1 MTDSDR
7 PIFGGRYELHNR
19 LARGGMS
26 EVFLGRDRVL
36 DRPIAVKVLF
46 REFATDDSFLERFRR
61 EARAAAALSHTN
73 VVSVYDWGEQDGTQY
88 IVMEYA
94 NGQNLAEVIRS
105 EGPLDPNRAA
115 DIAMDIAA
123 SLAFAHSNEMIHRDV
138 KPGNVLITTEGRV
151 KVADFGIAR
160 ALTGRNPDLTQ
171 TGSVMGTA
179 TYLSP
184 EQSRGYEADQRSDI
198 YSLAVVLYEMLTAGP
213 PFTGDN
219 AVAIAYKHV
228 TEEPLPPR
236 HFNNDIPAALEAI
249 CLHGLQKDPA
259 NRYATAEDILS
270 DLQAFRSGLG
280 APIAQ
285 AARGVG
291 SDAASISAMSPP
303 VTSAAQGSSQT
314 PGAQTGSRSA
324 VETANNSHEQQAPA
338 NAQRG
343 FAGSGAGS
351 GAGASSGASS
361 NPTAVGGSVAPGGAT
376 TVHDPGAVAG
386 HTGDTLSGGATTGG
400 DSDFSN
406 GNNIGDIP
414 ELQTIQAPDRT
425 PIWIAVLVVM
435 LIVIAGLVF
444 LLVNSITSG
453 DDPAVE
459 VTTVEQ
465 LRVPGLVG
473 MNWEEAE
480 ALLREQGFEYIVI
493 NFEDR
498 DDTERNLVFQQDPRS
513 GVLISPTETAA
524 NPIALYVSEGLNT
537 VRVPEVAN
545 RVFIEAEQILVAAG
559 FTVDRI
565 DIRNDATAAGVVIEQ
580 SVPSTQERPQGT
592 IITLTVSTGRGEVA
606 VPPVEGQ
613 TFDDARVTL
622 ARAGL
627 VERVERAP
635 STLVPVDSVIST
647 DPVAGT
653 GLSRGSVVTLLLSD
667 GPEELVVPTIEALGG
682 AEDPQQVVAALQAL
696 GFVARIHTASD
707 GQAAGQPHR
716 VIGLNP
722 VPGSI
727 LLTGSEVLVLIG
739 FESSNAVVPSL
750 SSLGTTNP
758 SEVVAKLRDLGFR
771 TVLAE
776 RGVPATSFNIGRV
789 VELDPVAG
797 TPVYADSQVISV
809 IVGVVT
815 TSEN

>member
-1 MTDSDR
+1 MTDSDL
-7 PIFGGRYELHNR
+7 PILGGRYELHNR

-46 REFATDDSFLERFRR
+46 REFALDDSFLERFRR

-73 VVSVYDWGEQDGTQY
+73 VISVYDWGEQDSTQY

-94 NGQNLAEVIRS
+94 DGQNLAEIIRG
-105 EGPLDPNRAA
+105 EGPLDPNRAI
-115 DIAMDIAA
+115 DIAIDIAA
-123 SLAFAHSNEMIHRDV
+123 SLAFAHSNAMIHRDV

-198 YSLAVVLYEMLTAGP
+198 YSLSVVLYEMLTAGP

-228 TEEPLPPR
+228 SEEPLPPR
-236 HFNNDIPAALEAI
+236 HFNNDIPAAAEAI

-259 NRYATAEDILS
+259 KRYASAEDMLS

-285 AARGVG
+285 TARRIDSNTDSITAA
-291 SDAASISAMSPP
+291 AAPLS
-303 VTSAAQGSSQT
+303 TQGSS
-314 PGAQTGSRSA
+314 SA
-324 VETANNSHEQQAPA
+324 VPPVAEPASATETAVSDRDQPASINPQQ
-338 NAQRG
+338 G
-343 FAGSGAGS
+343 IVDSGAGS
-351 GAGASSGASS
+351 VNQNENDFNKAGTSGGVNGGVTAGVGAG
-361 NPTAVGGSVAPGGAT
+361 GGSF
-376 TVHDPGAVAG
+376 
-386 HTGDTLSGGATTGG
+386 TGSM
-400 DSDFSN
+400 
-406 GNNIGDIP
+406 IGDDILEP
-414 ELQTIQAPDRT
+414 QPIQPPDRT

-444 LLVNSITSG
+444 LLVSSIDSG
-453 DDPAVE
+453 DSSNGDV
-459 VTTVEQ
+459 VTVEQ
-465 LRVPGLVG
+465 VRVPQLVG
-473 MNWEEAE
+473 TNWEEAE

-493 NFEDR
+493 TFEDR
-498 DDTERNLVFQQDPRS
+498 DDIDRNLVFQQNPRS
-513 GVLISPTETAA
+513 GVLVNPSDTAS
-524 NPIALYVSEGLNT
+524 NPIALFVSEGLNT
-537 VRVPEVAN
+537 VRVPQVTN
-545 RVFIEAEQILVAAG
+545 RIFIEAEQILVAAG

-565 DIRNDATAAGVVIEQ
+565 DIRNDAIEAGVVIEQ

-606 VPPVEGQ
+606 VPAVEGH
-613 TFDDARVTL
+613 TFEDARVAL

-627 VERVERAP
+627 VERVERAY
-635 STLVPVDSVIST
+635 SSLVPVNSVISS
-647 DPVAGT
+647 DPAVGT

-667 GPEELVVPTIEALGG
+667 GPEELVVPTIDALGG
-682 AEDPQQVVAALQAL
+682 ADNPPQVVAALQAL
-696 GFVARIHTASD
+696 GFVARIHDASI

-716 VIGLNP
+716 VIGLDP
-722 VPGSI
+722 IPGSI
-727 LLTGSEVLVLIG
+727 LLTGSEVVVLVG
-739 FESSNAVVPSL
+739 FESNNAVVPSL
-750 SSLGTTNP
+750 SSLGTTDP
-758 SEVVAKLRDLGFR
+758 FEVAAKLRDLGFR
-771 TVLAE
+771 TVQTE
-776 RGVPATSFNIGRV
+776 REIPASSFDIGQV
-789 VELDPVAG
+789 LELDPASG
-797 TPVYADSQVISV
+797 TPVFAESQVISV
-809 IVGVVT
+809 IVGVVS